1 MIEDSYSIDE
11 ILLAVNEI
19 KNKKKE
25 KKFEEKIFQPIK
37 NENSSIPLNTLK
49 LIEEAEKVKN

>member
-19 KNKKKE
+19 KNRKKE
-25 KKFEEKIFQPIK
+25 KKFEKTFQPIK

-49 LIEEAEKVKN
+49 LIEEAEKIKN

>member
-1 MIEDSYSIDE
+1 MMGDSYSIDE

-19 KNKKKE
+19 KNRKKR
-25 KKFEEKIFQPIK
+25 KKFEEKTFQPIK
-37 NENSSIPLNTLK
+37 NENSSIPVNTLK